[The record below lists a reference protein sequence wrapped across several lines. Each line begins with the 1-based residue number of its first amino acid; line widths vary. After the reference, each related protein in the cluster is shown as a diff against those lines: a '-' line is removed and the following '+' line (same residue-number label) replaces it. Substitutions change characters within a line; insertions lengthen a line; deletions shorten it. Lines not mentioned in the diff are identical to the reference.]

1 MKKIFMLIV
10 MIYSMSAFAVTEEE
24 ERQLLEDLHAEQARV
39 AEEATASQDDGPLV
53 FEDEAPAASE
63 SARETVE
70 LIPAPISSSANTE
83 DEVSLEDEQRAREVA
98 AKAMNSNRSVAVGL
112 RYPLSPNG
120 SSVSLPATPGFSI
133 SSDQSRNIEI
143 FGEYRENNLAIEVG
157 LTFDD
162 ERSHELF
169 FYGSSL
175 GKMTVTGPQ
184 WSVAGKY
191 YLPFFYAHDVNPY
204 VGIGFQQMSV
214 DGFYG
219 MGGVPFE
226 TKGDGWHAIGIL
238 GAEFPV
244 WERYSIVVEYRLAGT
259 ELRTEIPNAGRLN
272 IETGDKL
279 LLGVNARF

>member
-1 MKKIFMLIV
+1 MKNIFMLIAM
-10 MIYSMSAFAVTEEE
+10 MIYSMTAFAVTEEE
-24 ERQLLEDLHAEQARV
+24 ERQLLEEFQAAQAAEQA
-39 AEEATASQDDGPLV
+39 TPPSQDDAPLV
-53 FEDEAPAASE
+53 FEDEAPVASE
-63 SARETVE
+63 SPREVVE
-70 LIPAPISSSANTE
+70 VLPAPVSYPANTE
-83 DEVSLEDEQRAREVA
+83 DETSSEDEQHAKEVA
-98 AKAMNSNRSVAVGL
+98 AKAMTGTRSIAVGM
-112 RYPLSPNG
+112 RYPLSPSG
-120 SSVSLPATPGFSI
+120 SSVSLPATPGFTM
-133 SSDQSRNIEI
+133 SSDDSRNMEI
-143 FGEYRENNLAIEVG
+143 FGEYRENNLAIEIA

-191 YLPFFYAHDVNPY
+191 YLPFFYAYDVNPY
-204 VGIGFQQMSV
+204 VGIGFQQMTV

-219 MGGVPFE
+219 MGGTPFE

-259 ELRTEIPNAGRLN
+259 ELKTEIPNAGRLD
-272 IETGDKL
+272 IKTGDKI